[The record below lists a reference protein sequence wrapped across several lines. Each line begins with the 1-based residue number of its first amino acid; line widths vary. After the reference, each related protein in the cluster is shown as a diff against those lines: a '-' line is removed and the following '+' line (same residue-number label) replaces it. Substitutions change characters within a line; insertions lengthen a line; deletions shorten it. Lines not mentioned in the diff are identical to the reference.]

1 MHQNIRFRGQ
11 PESRQFLGDRRFRR
25 IAGDKQ
31 RVFIFI
37 TLRVNA
43 DATQRVEVHLHH
55 VTAVVLNSGI
65 QRRK

>member
-43 DATQRVEVHLHH
+43 DATQRVEVGRFESDAL
-55 VTAVVLNSGI
+55 ACLRRVVN
-65 QRRK
+65 